1 MRYSRL
7 KDFYKNWGEILL
19 SMHFMEAEQGDWGE
33 VDEDLKL
40 NPNLGLVVVIGV
52 VLAFFFNL

>member
-1 MRYSRL
+1 
-7 KDFYKNWGEILL
+7 
-19 SMHFMEAEQGDWGE
+19 MEAEQGDWGE